1 MSEPLHI
8 SDNELWQKLRKGD
21 EDALEILYK
30 THVKALYRYG
40 SRFSLD
46 ESQVRDCLH
55 DLFVYI
61 WQKREELTPDIKS
74 IRFYLIKSLRH
85 RIVRRL
91 ERDQK
96 ITYSDAISDDSL
108 GFELSHDMLLIENE
122 ESDQQKT
129 QLNQAIETLST
140 RQREALFLRFY
151 QDLSYEEVAHI
162 LGVEQQSAYNL
173 IFRAVEAL
181 RQRIKPV
188 LIWLLMAYS
197 YL

>member
-1 MSEPLHI
+1 MSEPLNM

-30 THVKALYRYG
+30 THVKALHRYG

-46 ESQVRDCLH
+46 ESQVSDCLH

-61 WQKREELTPDIKS
+61 WQKREELTPEIKS

-96 ITYSDAISDDSL
+96 ITYSDTLIDDSL
-108 GFELSHDMLLIENE
+108 GFELSHDTFMIENE
-122 ESDQQKT
+122 ESDQRNA
-129 QLNQAIETLST
+129 QLNNALDTLST

-151 QDLSYEEVAHI
+151 QDLSYEQVAQI

-181 RQRIKPV
+181 RQRIKPI
-188 LIWLLMAYS
+188 LIWLLLAYS

>member
-1 MSEPLHI
+1 MSEPLQI
-8 SDNELWQKLRKGD
+8 SDNELWQLLRQG
-21 EDALEILYK
+21 EQRALETIYN
-30 THVKALYRYG
+30 THVKALQRYG

-46 ESQVRDCLH
+46 ESQVSDCLH
-55 DLFVYI
+55 DLFVYV
-61 WQKREELTPDIKS
+61 WQKREDLTPDIKS
-74 IRFYLIKSLRH
+74 IRFYLIKSLRN

-96 ITYSDAISDDSL
+96 ISYSDAISDDSL
-108 GFELSHDMLLIENE
+108 GFELSHDMFMIENE
-122 ESDQQKT
+122 ESDQRNA
-129 QLNQAIETLST
+129 QLNQALETLST

-181 RQRIKPV
+181 RQRIKPI
-188 LIWLLMAYS
+188 LIWLFLAYS
-197 YL
+197 NL

>member
-1 MSEPLHI
+1 MSEPLH

-30 THVKALYRYG
+30 THVKALHRYG

-46 ESQVRDCLH
+46 ESQVSDCLH

-61 WQKREELTPDIKS
+61 WQKRMELAPEIKN

-96 ITYSDAISDDSL
+96 MTYSDALSDDSL
-108 GFELSHDMLLIENE
+108 GFELSHDTFIIEKE
-122 ESDQQKT
+122 ESTQRNA
-129 QLNQAIETLST
+129 QLNQALETLST

-151 QDLSYEEVAHI
+151 QDLSYEEVANI

-181 RQRIKPV
+181 RQRLKSA
-188 LIWLLMAYS
+188 LIWLLMVCY
-197 YL
+197 YLW

>member
-1 MSEPLHI
+1 MSEPLQ

-21 EDALEILYK
+21 EDALETLYK
-30 THVKALYRYG
+30 THVKALHRYG

-46 ESQVRDCLH
+46 ESQVSDCLH

-61 WQKREELTPDIKS
+61 WQKREELTPEIKN
-74 IRFYLIKSLRH
+74 IRFYLIRSLRN

-91 ERDQK
+91 ERDNK

-108 GFELSHDMLLIENE
+108 GFELSHDVFMIENE
-122 ESDQQKT
+122 ESDQRNK
-129 QLNQAIETLST
+129 QLNQALETLST

-181 RQRIKPV
+181 RQRLKPV
-188 LIWLLMAYS
+188 LIWLLSAYS

>member
-8 SDNELWQKLRKGD
+8 GDNELWQKLRKGD

-30 THVKALYRYG
+30 THVKALHRYG

-46 ESQVRDCLH
+46 ESQVSDCLH

-61 WQKREELTPDIKS
+61 WQRREELTPEIAN
-74 IRFYLIKSLRH
+74 IRFYLIKSLRN

-91 ERDQK
+91 ERDK
-96 ITYSDAISDDSL
+96 KTTYSDAFLDDSL
-108 GFELSHDMLLIENE
+108 GFELSHDTFLIQNE
-122 ESDQQKT
+122 ESDQRNN
-129 QLNQAIETLST
+129 QLNQALETLST

-181 RQRIKPV
+181 RQRLKPV
-188 LIWLLMAYS
+188 LIWLLLACS